1 MKYFKHLYVQVLI
14 GIIAGIVVG
23 FLFPTFSPTA
33 KIISDSF
40 INLIKMLV
48 IPLIFFTVV
57 HGIAGTGDTK
67 KLGKIGV
74 KSIIYFEIV
83 TTLALIIGLIVAN
96 LVAPG
101 KGILPPNA
109 HQSTVEA
116 VANTAKP
123 MNWIAFFANI
133 IPANIFESFAKGDIL
148 QILFFAVLLGIAI
161 TKMGI
166 NGNSLVQTFDKLNHA
181 LFHILEMVMK
191 LSPVGAFGGMAYTIG
206 KFGVSSLLVLGKLMA
221 CFYLT
226 AFFFIVV
233 VLQIIAR
240 LYGFS
245 LFKLLKYIKE
255 ELLIVIGASSSEAAL
270 PGIMKKLHTAGC
282 SKQAVGIIIPAGYSF
297 NLDGTTIYLSMCV
310 IFLSQVFNVP
320 LSLWQQLTIIGI
332 LMVTSKGA
340 AGVTGS
346 GFIVLTST
354 LTILKVIPV
363 EGLALLVGVD
373 RFMSEARAVTNM
385 IGNTVATIVI
395 AKAEN
400 EINWHQY
407 KLTVESA

>member
-23 FLFPTFSPTA
+23 FIFPSFSPTA

-67 KLGKIGV
+67 KLGKIGI
-74 KSIIYFEIV
+74 KSIIYFEVV

-96 LVAPG
+96 VVEPG
-101 KGILPPNA
+101 NGILPPNTA
-109 HQSTVEA
+109 KSTVQTT
-116 VANTAKP
+116 ANAAQP
-123 MNWIAFFANI
+123 MNWVAFFTNI
-133 IPANIFESFAKGDIL
+133 IPSNVFESFAKGDIL
-148 QILFFAVLLGIAI
+148 QILFFAVLFGIAI
-161 TKMGI
+161 TKMGT

-191 LSPVGAFGGMAYTIG
+191 LSPIGAFGGMAYTIG

-226 AFFFIVV
+226 AFFFIAI

-245 LFKLLKYIKE
+245 LLKLLKYIKE

-270 PGIMKKLHTAGC
+270 PGIMKKLHSAGC
-282 SKQAVGIIIPAGYSF
+282 SKQAVGIIMPAGYSF

-310 IFLSQVFNVP
+310 IFLAQVFNVP
-320 LSLWQQLTIIGI
+320 LSVWQQLTIIGI

-385 IGNTVATIVI
+385 IGNTVATVVI
-395 AKAEN
+395 AKSEN
-400 EINWHQY
+400 EINWNQY
-407 KLTVESA
+407 KSTVESA